1 MWRDDLLNDL
11 NSLPRRRTNF
21 DVLCTILGEPDIIDG
36 KKVLYN
42 LGDSENSHI
51 SYFYLDW
58 LNLLYKGD
66 FENIS
71 KLPDKTDIS
80 EVFKA
85 LFGKP
90 VAWGPS
96 GILYKFGKGRYA
108 FSTYFFF
115 DWWTSPFVY

>member
-11 NSLPRRRTNF
+11 NTLPKKRTNF
-21 DVLCTILGEPDIIDG
+21 DVLRTILGEPDTIRG
-36 KKVLYN
+36 KDVLYN
-42 LGDSENSHI
+42 LEGPEDSHTA
-51 SYFYLDW
+51 YFYLDW

-66 FENIS
+66 FEDIS

-108 FSTYFFF
+108 FSLF
-115 DWWTSPFVY
+115 